1 MKKLVMSFTLF
12 LVAFAILLI
21 VSLSVQYSPTYVYRL
36 ITMHVADIYD
46 YQFFPNRSIEGRE
59 LASQFESKSKEQ
71 FIESLFEKRL
81 GVSGFNSFDDW
92 VSGSETTSLIVIQKD
107 EIIYEKYFN
116 GFTRDSYFHSQSMA
130 KSFISFLIGV
140 AIDEGLIKSIDDSI
154 VKYIPSLAERDI
166 QFRNI
171 TIRHLLEMKSGLRYT
186 THYIPFTNIHSPWHD
201 EAVGYYHNDLRSR
214 LLNDIE
220 VENAPGELFE
230 YNNYNT
236 SFLGMII
243 ENATGKS
250 VSNYLEE
257 KLWQQVMEYSALF
270 SLDSRESGFEYM
282 PSRLIARAIDYARF
296 GMLYL
301 NNGQWQG
308 KQLISASWVNQSVSE
323 ISNSSPE
330 IYPDWFN
337 SYNCERTYYSLHWWG
352 HINCDGTKQFFAT
365 GNLGQNI
372 YVIPDLQIVI
382 VHTGN
387 SLKYYGDQDMWHI
400 AKLLRKNLNSKNIDK
415 LN

>member
-1 MKKLVMSFTLF
+1 
-12 LVAFAILLI
+12 
-21 VSLSVQYSPTYVYRL
+21 
-36 ITMHVADIYD
+36 MHVADIYD

-301 NNGQWQG
+301 NDGQWQG